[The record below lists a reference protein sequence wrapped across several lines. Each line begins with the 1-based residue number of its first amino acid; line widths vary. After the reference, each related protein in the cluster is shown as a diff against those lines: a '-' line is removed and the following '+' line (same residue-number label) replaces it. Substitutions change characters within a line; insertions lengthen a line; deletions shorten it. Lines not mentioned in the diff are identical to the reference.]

1 MSHVFIEK
9 PTNGATDAKPVPGF
23 YALRCDHANCD
34 SVIAGSGS
42 NANEQRRSATIH
54 AEQLGWQVGHHG
66 EEGADR
72 CPQHVDPEARTVTIE
87 DLSAQAAEAA
97 KR

>member
-9 PTNGATDAKPVPGF
+9 PTNGDPSRPVDGF
-23 YALRCDHANCD
+23 YALKCDHANCD
-34 SVIAGSGS
+34 SVIAGRGN
-42 NANEQRRSATIH
+42 NANEQRRSATLH

-66 EEGADR
+66 ENSFDA
-72 CPQHVDPEARTVTIE
+72 CPQHVDPEARTVTEE

-97 KR
+97 SKR